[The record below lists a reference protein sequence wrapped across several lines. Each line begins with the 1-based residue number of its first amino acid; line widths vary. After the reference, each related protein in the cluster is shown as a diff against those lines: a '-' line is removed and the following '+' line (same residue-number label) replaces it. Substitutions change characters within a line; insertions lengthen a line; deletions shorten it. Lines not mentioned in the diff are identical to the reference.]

1 MKANTDIR
9 DYAKIKGVFLWEI
22 AEKVGISEPTIT
34 RRLRRELPITEKKR
48 FFETIDEIAAEKG
61 GKQP

>member
-1 MKANTDIR
+1 MKANRDIR

-34 RRLRRELPITEKKR
+34 RRLRRELPIAEKKR
-48 FFETIDEIAAEKG
+48 FFEVINEIAAEKEG
-61 GKQP
+61 E

>member
-9 DYAKIKGVFLWEI
+9 QYAKIKGAFLWEI

-34 RRLRRELPITEKKR
+34 RRLRRELPVAEKKR
-48 FFETIDEIAAEKG
+48 FFEVIDEIAAEKG
-61 GKQP
+61 GE